1 MTFITNFLKMS
12 VNDTEVSTSPG
23 KVTLDKFSNFL
34 GTFGPLAIQLF
45 WILYIIC
52 FQMFGFERS

>member
-1 MTFITNFLKMS
+1 MS